1 MKTFRLIYRALCL
14 LLLAACGTSFAQTLN
29 LPPRPANAPTG
40 SQFSNIIL
48 LMSQTDRENWVLNQV
63 AIGNIPNW
71 MRTLV
76 PVTINQTIGGTP
88 HTLTYYVAPDYLAIG
103 SDQDYFLE
111 PTTPILA
118 QRIANLLNCTLPT
131 RLMVNQIWTN
141 SPVKLTASTVA
152 PTNNNNAT
160 VPVFI
165 LQDSEVM
172 ALRNAVTNTHPLG
185 ALVSGDKKDEIISPE
200 IYTDF
205 QNGVTTPVVIYG
217 WIQPNGSPIQ
227 PEFNGH
233 SESYMDYSHGIRMV
247 QMAVILDGVTN
258 TVTNLLTDSVL
269 WPLLSDEGGPISKPY
284 YTIDNTL
291 APTFIT
297 QPFSQTVKLGA
308 NVVFSP
314 SIVGDVPLTY
324 KWQFNGVN
332 IANATNA
339 TLSLTNVQGSNSGL
353 YTVIITNI
361 YGSATSMPAMLQV
374 NTNAFPLLFSDSL
387 DTDTSANWNFIAGS
401 DDNVPDYT
409 TNWAYNYGVIP
420 YTFNGITYLIP
431 PAPNSTGGSTMG
443 VKFTVNDSN
452 GVNAAVNIYPK
463 GKSFSGNFALKFDMW
478 LNHPGGALGSGGTGT
493 TEYAICGINHLGTE
507 ADWDATNSPP
517 STDGIWFGVDGDGGA
532 QSDYLAFVGNPSG
545 MQTQLTT
552 TSGLVSSNH
561 TNPTYETLF
570 PASRFETVG
579 VPGKNWVA
587 GEIDQT
593 NGTIFWKMNGTV
605 IAQRANTSSFVSGD
619 VMLGYM
625 DIFPSIASPLADA
638 YVLYD
643 NVRVEDWSSAPL
655 QPPSFNS
662 PPNQTVNAGTNV
674 TFSVTS
680 GGASPFAYQWLFNGT
695 NIPGATNSS
704 FTLANAYPTNAG
716 TYTVVVSN
724 VVGSVT
730 STPAQLTVNMLP
742 AKFGQVTPLSN
753 GNVQIV
759 FNGSPGT
766 KYIIEGST
774 NLVNWFPIVTLID
787 TTNPVTLIDTNAL
800 QNMKRFYRSQVSP

>member
-1 MKTFRLIYRALCL
+1 MANCRN
-14 LLLAACGTSFAQTLN
+14 SFAQTLN
-29 LPPRPANAPTG
+29 LPSRPANAPTG

-48 LMSQTDRENWVLNQV
+48 LMSQTDRENWILNQV

-76 PVTINQTIGGTP
+76 PVTVNQTINGTP

-141 SPVKLTASTVA
+141 ATVKLTPYPIA

-165 LQDSEVM
+165 LQDTAVM
-172 ALRNAVTNTHPLG
+172 AQRNAVTNAHPLG
-185 ALVSGDKKDEIISPE
+185 ALVSGDKKDEIISNL
-200 IYTDF
+200 IYNNLTS
-205 QNGVTTPVVIYG
+205 GVPKPVVIYG
-217 WIQPNGSPIQ
+217 WMYTDGTPIQ
-227 PEFNGH
+227 GEVNVH
-233 SESYMDYSHGIRMV
+233 AESYMDYSHGIRMV
-247 QMAVILDGVTN
+247 QMSVTLDGAAN
-258 TVTNLLTDSVL
+258 TVTNILTDPTL
-269 WPLLSDEGGPISKPY
+269 WPLLSDEGGPIPKPY

-308 NVVFSP
+308 NVAFSP

-332 IANATNA
+332 LANATNA
-339 TLSLTNVQGSNSGL
+339 TLSLTNVQGTNSGL
-353 YTVIITNI
+353 YTVVITNI
-361 YGSATSMPAMLQV
+361 YGSATNIPAVLQV

-387 DTDTSANWNFIAGS
+387 ATDTSANWNFFTGS

-409 TNWAYNYGVIP
+409 TNWAFNYGVIP
-420 YTFNGITYLIP
+420 YTFNGVTYVIP
-431 PAPNSTGGSTMG
+431 PAPNSIGGSTTG
-443 VKFTVNDSN
+443 VRFTVNDSN
-452 GVNAAVNIYPK
+452 GVDAAVNIYPK
-463 GKSFSGNFALKFDMW
+463 GQSFSGNFALKFDMW
-478 LNHPGGALGSGGTGT
+478 LNHPGGSLGTGGSGT
-493 TEYAICGINHLGTE
+493 TEYAICGINHTGTE
-507 ADWDATNSPP
+507 INWDATNSPP

-532 QSDYLAFVGNPSG
+532 NSDYLAFVGNLSG
-545 MQTQLTT
+545 MQTQLTS

-570 PASRFETVG
+570 PTSRFETVG

-593 NGTIFWKMNGTV
+593 NGMITWKMNGTI
-605 IAQRANTSSFVSGD
+605 IAQRSNTSSFTSGD
-619 VMLGYM
+619 IMLGYM

-638 YVLYD
+638 YLLYN

-655 QPPSFNS
+655 QPPSFSS

-674 TFSVTS
+674 TFSVAS
-680 GGASPFAYQWLFNGT
+680 GGATPLTYQWSFNGT
-695 NIPGATNSS
+695 NISGATSS
-704 FTLANAYPTNAG
+704 SYTLTNVFPTSAG
-716 TYTVVVSN
+716 SYSVVVSN
-724 VVGSVT
+724 VVGSVP
-730 STPAQLTVNMLP
+730 STPAQLTVDTLP
-742 AKFGQVTPLSN
+742 AKFGQVTPLPD
-753 GNVQIV
+753 GKIQIS
-759 FNGSPGT
+759 FSGSPGT
-766 KYIIEGST
+766 KYTIEGST
-774 NLVNWFPIVTLID
+774 NLVNWFPIVTLSD
-787 TTNPVTLIDTNAL
+787 TTNPVTIIDTNAL
-800 QNMKRFYRSQVSP
+800 RNVNRFYRSQVSP